1 MLAPRLATSL
11 LVLVMA
17 APACCPA
24 SGADRTDPL
33 TQAEELLG
41 EARAGRLDSQM
52 AEQAAHLLDHNGP
65 FVRGIAEWAIATK
78 VNGENDGQQAVW
90 PAENPPAW
98 FVKWSGQDGD
108 FLLKCDYVRQAFVWS
123 IHRDRTRLLES
134 ADKILRRARGA
145 ADEVEMLGASAER
158 MALVA
163 GQLDRLKQIRGQLA
177 EQVTSNRAQMVKC
190 R

>member
-17 APACCPA
+17 ASVYRPA

-33 TQAEELLG
+33 AQAEDLLG
-41 EARAGRLDSQM
+41 VARAGCLDSQM
-52 AEQAAHLLDHNGP
+52 AEQAAHLLDHNDP

-78 VNGENDGQQAVW
+78 VNGENNGQQAAW

-108 FLLKCDYVRQAFVWS
+108 FLLKCDYVRQALVWS

-145 ADEVEMLGASAER
+145 ADEVEMLGASADAWPLSPGNWIGSSR
-158 MALVA
+158 SVA
-163 GQLDRLKQIRGQLA
+163 SWRNK
-177 EQVTSNRAQMVKC
+177 
-190 R
+190 